1 MSIPEALAEMRLRL
15 ATLWPLAQDRTGSPH
30 PPGEE
35 ELPAFAVA
43 VAPAG
48 AAEPRAMGAAEY
60 RVSAGAT
67 VALRVRTVPG
77 QDVEAALHLAADQA
91 EAAILGAPRLLGG
104 AVWAITPGD
113 REIQVAAGE
122 QRISA
127 LVLGFEIVAWGP
139 DPAATAPDFLGLA

>member
-1 MSIPEALAEMRLRL
+1 MSIPEALSEVRLRL
-15 ATLWPLAQDRTGSPH
+15 ATLWPQAQDRTGSPH

-48 AAEPRAMGAAEY
+48 GGEPRAMGASEY
-60 RVSAGAT
+60 RVTGAVT

-91 EAAILGAPRLLGG
+91 EAAILGSPKLLGG
-104 AVWAITPGD
+104 AVWAISPGD

-127 LVLGFEIVAWGP
+127 LVLGFEFTTFGP
-139 DPAATAPDFLGLA
+139 DPSAMPPPFLGLA